1 VRKFYQELEKMTSS
15 PDCMS
20 LCDAQSLCVVVTMCV
35 CMYETVEYTVTSGKM
50 LIMI

>member
-1 VRKFYQELEKMTSS
+1 MTSS
-15 PDCMS
+15 PDCML

-35 CMYETVEYTVTSGKM
+35 CMYETVEYTELRLM